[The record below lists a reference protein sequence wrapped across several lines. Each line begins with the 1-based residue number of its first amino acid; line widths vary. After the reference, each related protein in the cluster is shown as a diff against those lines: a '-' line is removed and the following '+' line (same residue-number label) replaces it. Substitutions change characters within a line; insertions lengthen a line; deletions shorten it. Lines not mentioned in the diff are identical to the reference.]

1 MKWFKEIITNLYHQK
16 VMKEL
21 QIEYISSILNHFYF
35 LIYEHYS
42 VRDMTIG
49 LRAYPSVIFKNHQ
62 LGLTVNICGSDLG
75 CGGNDYEVYIIK
87 KRLFSTKIISVSK
100 LMDASEI
107 WSKKERNISNYSDF
121 IQQNLMPVIRGE
133 KWE

>member
-1 MKWFKEIITNLYHQK
+1 MKTNNKSLYHQK

-21 QIEYISSILNHFYF
+21 QIENVSSILNHFYF

-42 VRDMTIG
+42 VKDMTIG
-49 LRAYPSVIFKNHQ
+49 LRAYPSIVFKNHQ

-75 CGGNDYEVYIIK
+75 CGGDDYEVYIIK

-107 WSKKERNISNYSDF
+107 WSKRERNISNYSDF
-121 IQQNLMPVIRGE
+121 IQQNLMAVIRGE
-133 KWE
+133 KWNDV

>member
-1 MKWFKEIITNLYHQK
+1 MKTNNTNLYHQK

-42 VRDMTIG
+42 VKDMTIG
-49 LRAYPSVIFKNHQ
+49 LRAYPSVVFKNHQ

-107 WSKKERNISNYSDF
+107 WSKRERNISNYSDF
-121 IQQNLMPVIRGE
+121 IQQNLMAVIRGE
-133 KWE
+133 KWNDV

>member
-21 QIEYISSILNHFYF
+21 QIENVSSILNHFYF
-35 LIYEHYS
+35 LIYEHFS
-42 VRDMTIG
+42 VKDMTIG
-49 LRAYPSVIFKNHQ
+49 LRAYPSVVFKNHQ

-75 CGGNDYEVYIIK
+75 CGGDDYEVYIIR

-107 WSKKERNISNYSDF
+107 WNKKERNISNYSDF

>member
-21 QIEYISSILNHFYF
+21 QIENVSSILNHFYF

-42 VRDMTIG
+42 VKDMTIG
-49 LRAYPSVIFKNHQ
+49 LRAYPSIVFKNYQ

-75 CGGNDYEVYIIK
+75 CGGNVVNSY
-87 KRLFSTKIISVSK
+87 
-100 LMDASEI
+100 
-107 WSKKERNISNYSDF
+107 
-121 IQQNLMPVIRGE
+121 
-133 KWE
+133 